1 MITDHITTAYV
12 RRHMSSIEDAIQQLE
27 TSASKLKQLSV
38 EESRAIRDAVKEA
51 TREATTR
58 VKSEYKEKK
67 DAARKEAREAE
78 KAIKDAQ
85 ARIQKALGSEKSSS
99 TGGKRARRG
108 EREAQFVAY
117 VKENPGSRLA
127 DIARGIGVQ
136 NSAANG
142 LAKKAVA
149 EGKVKKSAEKTYTV
163 A

>member
-1 MITDHITTAYV
+1 
-12 RRHMSSIEDAIQQLE
+12 MSSIEDAIHQLE

-38 EESRAIRDAVKEA
+38 EEGRAIRDAVKEA
-51 TREATTR
+51 TREATTK
-58 VKSEYKEKK
+58 VKEEYKEKK
-67 DAARKEAREAE
+67 AQARKDAKEAE

-85 ARIQKALGSEKSSS
+85 ARIQKALGSDGSAP
-99 TGGKRARRG
+99 TAGKRAKRG

-149 EGKVKKSAEKTYTV
+149 AGKVKKSAEKTYT
-163 A
+163 AA

>member
-1 MITDHITTAYV
+1 
-12 RRHMSSIEDAIQQLE
+12 MSSIEDAIQQLE

-51 TREATTR
+51 TKDATAK
-58 VKSEYKEKK
+58 VKAEYKEKK
-67 DAARKEAREAE
+67 AAARKEARDAE
-78 KAIKDAQ
+78 KSIKDAQ
-85 ARIQKALGSEKSSS
+85 TRIQKALGSERAAS
-99 TGGKRARRG
+99 TGGKRAKRG

-117 VKENPGSRLA
+117 VKDNPGSKLA

-149 EGKVKKSAEKTYTV
+149 AGTVKKSADKTYK
-163 A
+163 AA

>member
-1 MITDHITTAYV
+1 
-12 RRHMSSIEDAIQQLE
+12 MSSIEDAIQQLE
-27 TSASKLKQLSV
+27 TSATKLRELSV

-51 TREATTR
+51 TKEATAK
-58 VKSEYKEKK
+58 VKAEYKEKK
-67 DAARKEAREAE
+67 AQARKEAKEAE
-78 KAIKDAQ
+78 KSIKDAQ
-85 ARIQKALGSEKSSS
+85 ARIQKALGSEKSPG
-99 TGGKRARRG
+99 TGAKRARRG

-149 EGKVKKSAEKTYTV
+149 AGKVKKSADKTYS
-163 A
+163 AA

>member
-1 MITDHITTAYV
+1 
-12 RRHMSSIEDAIQQLE
+12 MSSIEDAIQQLE
-27 TSASKLKQLSV
+27 TSASRLRELSV

-51 TREATTR
+51 TKEATSK
-58 VKSEYKEKK
+58 VKSEYKDKK
-67 DAARKEAREAE
+67 AQARKEAKEAE

-85 ARIQKALGSEKSSS
+85 ARIQKALGSEKAAS
-99 TGGKRARRG
+99 TGGKRAKRG

-117 VKENPGSRLA
+117 VKDNPGSKLA

-149 EGKVKKSAEKTYTV
+149 SGKVKKSADKKYT
-163 A
+163 AT

>member
-1 MITDHITTAYV
+1 
-12 RRHMSSIEDAIQQLE
+12 MSSIEDAIDQLE

-51 TREATTR
+51 TREATSR
-58 VKSEYKEKK
+58 VKAEFKEKK
-67 DAARKEAREAE
+67 SLARKEASEAE

-85 ARIQKALGSEKSSS
+85 NRIQKALGSDKGTS

-108 EREAQFVAY
+108 ERDAQCLAY
-117 VKENPGSRLA
+117 VKENPGSKLA

-136 NSAANG
+136 SSAANG

-149 EGKVKKSAEKTYTV
+149 AGTVKKSAEKTYTAV
-163 A
+163 

>member
-1 MITDHITTAYV
+1 
-12 RRHMSSIEDAIQQLE
+12 MSSIEDAIHQLE

-51 TREATTR
+51 TREATAK
-58 VKSEYKEKK
+58 VKDEYKEKK
-67 DAARKEAREAE
+67 EQARKEAREAE

-85 ARIQKALGSEKSSS
+85 SRIQKALGSEKAAP
-99 TGGKRARRG
+99 TGAKRARRG
-108 EREAQFVAY
+108 EREAQFLAY

-149 EGKVKKSAEKTYTV
+149 AGTVKKSAEKTYTAV
-163 A
+163 

>member
-1 MITDHITTAYV
+1 
-12 RRHMSSIEDAIQQLE
+12 MSSIEDAIQQLE

-51 TREATTR
+51 TKEATAK
-58 VKSEYKEKK
+58 VKDEYKDKK
-67 DAARKEAREAE
+67 AQARKEAKDAE

-99 TGGKRARRG
+99 TGAKRAKRG

-117 VKENPGSRLA
+117 VKENPGSKLA

-149 EGKVKKSAEKTYTV
+149 SGKVKKSAEKTYT
-163 A
+163 AA

>member
-1 MITDHITTAYV
+1 
-12 RRHMSSIEDAIQQLE
+12 MSSIEDAIQQLE

-51 TREATTR
+51 TREATAK
-58 VKSEYKEKK
+58 VKAEYKEKK
-67 DAARKEAREAE
+67 DQARKEAKDAE

-85 ARIQKALGSEKSSS
+85 ARIQKALGSEKSAGTTS
-99 TGGKRARRG
+99 GGTRAKRG

-149 EGKVKKSAEKTYTV
+149 AGKVKKSAEKTYT
-163 A
+163 AA

>member
-1 MITDHITTAYV
+1 
-12 RRHMSSIEDAIQQLE
+12 MSSIEDAIEQLE

-51 TREATTR
+51 TKEAKAK
-58 VKSEYKEKK
+58 VKAEYKEKK
-67 DAARKEAREAE
+67 EQARKEAREAE

-85 ARIQKALGSEKSSS
+85 ARIQKALGSESGAS
-99 TGGKRARRG
+99 TGGTKRARRG
-108 EREAQFVAY
+108 EREAQFVQY
-117 VKENPGSRLA
+117 VKDNPGSRLA

-149 EGKVKKSAEKTYTV
+149 AGTVKKSADKTYT
-163 A
+163 AA

>member
-1 MITDHITTAYV
+1 
-12 RRHMSSIEDAIQQLE
+12 MSSIEDAIQQLE

-51 TREATTR
+51 SKEASAK
-58 VKSEYKEKK
+58 VKAEYKEKK
-67 DAARKEAREAE
+67 AQARKEAREAE
-78 KAIKDAQ
+78 KSIKEAQ
-85 ARIQKALGSEKSSS
+85 ARIQKALGAEKSGS
-99 TGGKRARRG
+99 TGGTRAKRG

-117 VKENPGSRLA
+117 VKENPGSKLA

-149 EGKVKKSAEKTYTV
+149 SKKVKKSAEKTYTAV
-163 A
+163 

>member
-1 MITDHITTAYV
+1 
-12 RRHMSSIEDAIQQLE
+12 MSSIEDAIQQLE

-51 TREATTR
+51 TKEATDK
-58 VKSEYKEKK
+58 VKAEYKDKK
-67 DAARKEAREAE
+67 AKARKEASEAE
-78 KAIKDAQ
+78 KAIKEAQ
-85 ARIQKALGSEKSSS
+85 ARITKALGSEKAAS
-99 TGGKRARRG
+99 TGGGKRAKRG

-117 VKENPGSRLA
+117 VKENPGSKLA

-149 EGKVKKSAEKTYTV
+149 AGTVKKSADKTYT
-163 A
+163 AA

>member
-1 MITDHITTAYV
+1 
-12 RRHMSSIEDAIQQLE
+12 MSSIEDAIEQLE

-51 TREATTR
+51 TKDATAK
-58 VKSEYKEKK
+58 VKAEFKEKK
-67 DAARKEAREAE
+67 AKARQEARDAE
-78 KAIKDAQ
+78 KSIKDAQ
-85 ARIQKALGSEKSSS
+85 SRIQKALGSDRAAT

-149 EGKVKKSAEKTYTV
+149 AGTVKKSADKTYT
-163 A
+163 AA